1 MLELFGKQFYIDL
14 ETITERCKTGNT
26 IKDEDGED
34 TLEVNIFKYEVV
46 KMCLGTILSEA
57 EEVDEE
63 LGAFSQ
69 KGTSIAFKIAFN
81 TLLKNNILIEED
93 YDE

>member
-46 KMCLGTILSEA
+46 KMCLGTLLSEA
-57 EEVDEE
+57 EEIDEE

>member
-1 MLELFGKQFYIDL
+1 MLQLFGKQIYIDL
-14 ETITERCKTGNT
+14 DTITERCKTGNT

-46 KMCLGTILSEA
+46 KMCLGTVLSEA
-57 EEVDEE
+57 EEIDTEI
-63 LGAFSQ
+63 GAFSEQ
-69 KGTSIAFKIAFN
+69 ETSIAFKIAYN

-93 YDE
+93 DDE

>member
-1 MLELFGKQFYIDL
+1 MLELFGKQYYIDL

-46 KMCLGTILSEA
+46 KMCLGTVLSEA
-57 EEVDEE
+57 EEIDEE
-63 LGAFSQ
+63 IGAFSE
-69 KGTSIAFKIAFN
+69 KGTSIAFKLAFN
-81 TLLKNNILIEED
+81 TLLKNNILLEED
-93 YDE
+93 E